1 MIRANRLQGTEE
13 RGRPST
19 TVESPGKKLGDSPS
33 ADTPPPVPGPVLL
46 WNNIASHRPVII
58 DLIAVAV
65 LWEIS
70 TYYFPPAIVPPL
82 GDIGRAIWDIFSQWK
97 NLASLLA
104 TSIRVLV
111 ALLLSFTGGTI
122 LGICMGSFPSVRT
135 YARPLLHMIQ
145 GVPAL
150 SWVVF
155 AVIWFAQ
162 VEIRIAFILLIGTL
176 PAFALY
182 TDSAVQS
189 VSLDLVQLGQAFRA
203 TRMQQLTKI
212 ILPAIVPE
220 IMSAWTVNLGNGI
233 RVAVIAELIGSTV
246 GVGFQLLQAQSVF
259 NMAAAVAW
267 TLSLVAVLFVY
278 QGVISLIEHRL
289 LAWRPKGEVA

>member
-1 MIRANRLQGTEE
+1 MIQEPNL
-13 RGRPST
+13 
-19 TVESPGKKLGDSPS
+19 VGDSF
-33 ADTPPPVPGPVLL
+33 AGPVAGDAGRSL
-46 WNNIASHRPVII
+46 WQRIRQHQPII
-58 DLIAVAV
+58 VDLIGVAV
-65 LWEIS
+65 LWQIS
-70 TYYFPPAIVPPL
+70 TYFFSPAIVPPI
-82 GDIGRAIWDIFSQWK
+82 GDIGAAIWKIFSQWS
-97 NLASLLA
+97 NLVNLLV

-111 ALLLSFTGGTI
+111 ALLLAFALGTM
-122 LGICMGSFPSVRT
+122 LGVVMGLFKGVRT
-135 YARPLLHMIQ
+135 YVRPLLNMVQ

-162 VEIRIAFILLIGTL
+162 VEVRIAFILLIGTL

-182 TDSAVQS
+182 VDSAVQS
-189 VSLDLVQLGQAFRA
+189 VNLDLIHLGQAFRA
-203 TRMQQLTKI
+203 SRLQSLTKI

-220 IMSAWTVNLGNGI
+220 IMSAWTVNLGNGV

-259 NMAAAVAW
+259 DMAGAVAW

-278 QGVISLIEHRL
+278 QGIISLVESQL
-289 LAWRPKGEVA
+289 LAWRPKSELA

>member
-1 MIRANRLQGTEE
+1 MLRANNTNVATAPTTETT
-13 RGRPST
+13 GST
-19 TVESPGKKLGDSPS
+19 T
-33 ADTPPPVPGPVLL
+33 AITPPRGAAYRL
-46 WNNIASHRPVII
+46 WRRIVARQPVII
-58 DLIAVAV
+58 DLIAVAA
-65 LWEIS
+65 LWQIS
-70 TYYFPPAIVPPL
+70 TLFFSAAIVPPINE
-82 GDIGRAIWDIFSQWK
+82 IGRSIWNIFSQWD
-97 NLASLLA
+97 NLVSLLV

-111 ALLLSFTGGTI
+111 ALLLSFIGGTI
-122 LGICMGSFPSVRT
+122 LGLCMGFSPTTRT

-155 AVIWFAQ
+155 AVIWFAN

-182 TDSAVQS
+182 IDSAVQS

-212 ILPAIVPE
+212 VLPAIVPE

-246 GVGFQLLQAQSVF
+246 GVGFQLLQAQAVF
-259 NMAAAVAW
+259 DMAGAVAW

-278 QGVISLIEHRL
+278 QGIITLIEGRL
-289 LAWRPKGEVA
+289 LSWRPRGEMA

>member
-1 MIRANRLQGTEE
+1 MTQQSEMSHAGAATLGTVPDDTGIARAASGRSFWKRLKEHQ
-13 RGRPST
+13 PAI
-19 TVESPGKKLGDSPS
+19 V
-33 ADTPPPVPGPVLL
+33 
-46 WNNIASHRPVII
+46 

-65 LWEIS
+65 LWQIS
-70 TYYFPPAIVPPL
+70 TYFFSPAIVPPL
-82 GDIGRAIWDIFSQWK
+82 GDIGHAIWRIFSQWS
-97 NLASLLA
+97 NLVSLLA
-104 TSIRVLV
+104 TSLRVLV
-111 ALLLSFTGGTI
+111 ALLFAFVLGTA
-122 LGICMGSFPSVRT
+122 LGVTMGLFKGVRT

-162 VEIRIAFILLIGTL
+162 VEVRIAFILLIGTL

-182 TDSAVQS
+182 IDSAVQS
-189 VSLDLVQLGQAFRA
+189 VNLDLIHLGQAFRA
-203 TRMQQLTKI
+203 SRTQSLTKI

-220 IMSAWTVNLGNGI
+220 IMSAWTVNLGNGV

-259 NMAAAVAW
+259 DMAGAVAW

-278 QGVISLIEHRL
+278 QGIISFCEGRL
-289 LAWRPKGEVA
+289 LAWRPRSEVA

>member
-1 MIRANRLQGTEE
+1 MTQRSEMSHAGAATL
-13 RGRPST
+13 
-19 TVESPGKKLGDSPS
+19 
-33 ADTPPPVPGPVLL
+33 DTVPGDTG
-46 WNNIASHRPVII
+46 IARAASGRSFWKRLKEHQPAVV
-58 DLIAVAV
+58 DLVAVAV
-65 LWEIS
+65 LWQIS
-70 TYYFPPAIVPPL
+70 TYFFSPAIVPPL
-82 GDIGRAIWDIFSQWK
+82 GDIGRAIWRIFSQWS
-97 NLASLLA
+97 NLVSLLA
-104 TSIRVLV
+104 TSLRVLV
-111 ALLLSFTGGTI
+111 ALLFAFVLGTA
-122 LGICMGSFPSVRT
+122 LGVTMGLFKGVRI

-162 VEIRIAFILLIGTL
+162 VEVRIAFILLIGTL

-182 TDSAVQS
+182 IDSAVQS
-189 VSLDLVQLGQAFRA
+189 VNLDLIHLGQAFRA
-203 TRMQQLTKI
+203 SRTQSLTKI

-220 IMSAWTVNLGNGI
+220 IMSAWTVNLGNGV

-259 NMAAAVAW
+259 DMAGAVAW

-278 QGVISLIEHRL
+278 QGIISFCEGRL
-289 LAWRPKGEVA
+289 LAWRPRSEVA

>member
-1 MIRANRLQGTEE
+1 MIQE
-13 RGRPST
+13 RNMVGESIAPAEATSSGRT
-19 TVESPGKKLGDSPS
+19 
-33 ADTPPPVPGPVLL
+33 L
-46 WNNIASHRPVII
+46 WQRIREHQPII
-58 DLIAVAV
+58 VDLIGVAV
-65 LWEIS
+65 LWQIS
-70 TYYFPPAIVPPL
+70 TYFFSPAIVPPL
-82 GDIGRAIWDIFSQWK
+82 GDIGAAIWKIFSQWS
-97 NLASLLA
+97 NLVSLIVTSLRVLISLLIA
-104 TSIRVLV
+104 FVL
-111 ALLLSFTGGTI
+111 GTT
-122 LGICMGSFPSVRT
+122 LGVMMGLFKGVRT

-162 VEIRIAFILLIGTL
+162 VEVRIAFILLIGTL

-182 TDSAVQS
+182 VDSAVQS
-189 VSLDLVQLGQAFRA
+189 VNLDLVHLGQAFRA
-203 TRMQQLTKI
+203 SRLQSLTKI

-220 IMSAWTVNLGNGI
+220 IMSAWTVNLGNGV

-259 NMAAAVAW
+259 DMAGAVAW

-278 QGVISLIEHRL
+278 QGIISFVESQL
-289 LAWRPKGEVA
+289 LAWRPKSEVA